1 MIEGS
6 GQHLIVCAAHEVDSI
21 SREILETYP
30 LQKNIRFLMHEWLTD
45 RQLQRADL
53 LWILD
58 ASPHWSAVLPSM
70 SAGIPIL
77 AAEWNTEIKTLF
89 DAAGCGLSY
98 ATDTEARDCLAKL
111 LTDQT
116 LRRRLGDNAQ
126 SYATA
131 HPRRALRAMTA

>member
-1 MIEGS
+1 MIESS
-6 GQHLIVCAAHEVDSI
+6 GQQLIVCAAHEVDSI

-30 LQKNIRFLMHEWLTD
+30 LQKTIRFLMHEWLTD

-58 ASPHWSAVLPSM
+58 ASPHWSAVLPAM

-77 AAEWNTEIKTLF
+77 AAEWNTEMKTLCE
-89 DAAGCGLSY
+89 DAGCGLY
-98 ATDTEARDCLAKL
+98 YTTGPEARDCLAML
-111 LTDQT
+111 LKDHA